1 MVQSQYRRSRGRLSK
16 WTVERKTGETDC
28 WLSVWEPITSFR
40 VLNSFKLNSSL
51 RIIHLSLEMCKLNKF
66 CSIIKYK
73 NIINKIIKYCELYDH
88 EEKNLHLYN
97 L

>member
-1 MVQSQYRRSRGRLSK
+1 MVQSQNRRSGGILSK

-28 WLSVWEPITSFR
+28 WLPVWESITSFR
-40 VLNSFKLNSSL
+40 ILNSFKLNSSL
-51 RIIHLSLEMCKLNKF
+51 RSIYLSLEMCKLNNF
-66 CSIIKYK
+66 CSIIKCK